1 MTSTDEARMYD
12 EFKNYKI
19 YGKILIDDCR
29 NLQDLLGALVCPISA
44 ELISYFKKLT
54 SMTVWW

>member
-1 MTSTDEARMYD
+1 MTSTHESWMYG

-19 YGKILIDDCR
+19 YGRIIIDNCR

-44 ELISYFKKLT
+44 ELISYFKKST
-54 SMTVWW
+54 SMAVWW

>member
-1 MTSTDEARMYD
+1 ME
-12 EFKNYKI
+12 EI
-19 YGKILIDDCR
+19 ILIDDCR

>member
-1 MTSTDEARMYD
+1 VSL
-12 EFKNYKI
+12 KI
-19 YGKILIDDCR
+19 IKYMEEIILIDDCR